1 MEHVTSSTGRPTA
14 SLREE
19 LLGAASALLPEHGYA
34 GLRMADV
41 AARVGVSRQTVYNE
55 FGTKAELVS
64 AVSLHTAS
72 EFLEGVAARLAAAD
86 DLAAGIQA
94 AARYTIEHARH
105 NRIVAA
111 ALGTEVA
118 EDLLPYLTTR
128 GEPVLRAA
136 TDHAL
141 GELTRRVP
149 ELDAAAAELISETMV
164 RLTLSHLMLRTHSA
178 EEAAESVRSA
188 IMPMVEHYSGGP
200 PEEHRK
206 E

>member
-1 MEHVTSSTGRPTA
+1 MEHVTQQTNRVNV
-14 SLREE
+14 SLREQ
-19 LLGAASALLPEHGYA
+19 LLGAACALLPENGYA

-41 AARVGVSRQTVYNE
+41 AAHVGVSRQTLYNE
-55 FGTKAELVS
+55 FGTKAELVN

-86 DLAAGIQA
+86 NLAAGIRA
-94 AARYTIEHARH
+94 AAGYTIEHARH

-111 ALGTEVA
+111 ALGTDVG

-141 GELTRRVP
+141 AELTRRVP
-149 ELDAAAAELISETMV
+149 ELDAAAAELIAETMV
-164 RLTLSHLMLRTHSA
+164 RLTLSHLVLGTHSA
-178 EEAAESVRSA
+178 AEAAESVRAA
-188 IMPMVEHYSGGP
+188 IMPMVEHYSA
-200 PEEHRK
+200 
-206 E
+206 